1 MERET
6 VSLNRIEERHSLE
19 VQPHL
24 GSVGAVHPPAPRTH
38 VSTLTKHPAYLL
50 DIAYLQIETEKT
62 IENEIHIAKKD
73 LDRLRKELLDLQKE
87 KEVACRKHAEDLAAK
102 SSWNTLSLIA
112 QYLAGSASLVLAI
125 PLLFAAPWAGALLL
139 TSGILALT
147 NRVIQDT
154 VGMKTIAAWFTKSA
168 ELQQTYAQ
176 RIEAGFLILSLGT
189 GLAGGI
195 VGLAS
200 GQWSLLAS
208 TQTMIKKV
216 ALAIQLSST
225 GIGIISKIGQIVIDK
240 RLNTLDIQK
249 VLLDDKTEITKKR
262 MEQISSQLQEALTHK
277 SLNDDITRGML
288 ANPI

>member
-1 MERET
+1 
-6 VSLNRIEERHSLE
+6 
-19 VQPHL
+19 
-24 GSVGAVHPPAPRTH
+24 
-38 VSTLTKHPAYLL
+38 
-50 DIAYLQIETEKT
+50 
-62 IENEIHIAKKD
+62 
-73 LDRLRKELLDLQKE
+73 
-87 KEVACRKHAEDLAAK
+87 
-102 SSWNTLSLIA
+102 
-112 QYLAGSASLVLAI
+112 
-125 PLLFAAPWAGALLL
+125 
-139 TSGILALT
+139 
-147 NRVIQDT
+147 
-154 VGMKTIAAWFTKSA
+154 MKTIAAWFTKSA

-262 MEQISSQLQEALTHK
+262 MEQISSQLQEAITDK